1 MQYMQLI
8 LGYSPLTTAFA
19 LTPLAVPIMVL
30 GATMHLYLPKV
41 GLRVAVALGLFL
53 IGVGLFSHALP
64 RCRVRTYIDLIWPLL
79 ITARGHRFMRCTNHF
94 RDHELGAR

>member
-19 LTPLAVPIMVL
+19 LIPLAVPIMVL

-53 IGVGLFSHALP
+53 IGAGLFAL
-64 RCRVRTYIDLIWPLL
+64 
-79 ITARGHRFMRCTNHF
+79 RFLDAGSTTST
-94 RDHELGAR
+94 